1 MVTHNQMVLSQHQM
15 KREEK
20 AIQEAIE
27 SCKSEI
33 YAEYEER
40 LSELRKRNEE
50 ERRIWKAEALEMALR
65 KEQEMKAKMEALTS
79 QNYKE
84 KKELERLTRVAA
96 NAFKSGSESV
106 DLLRDQVAKQR
117 LEMEETRRKHQ
128 KEVEELK
135 ALLEVKRRK
144 GRGGHGELRNAGG
157 SLEDSAEF
165 EYLRNILYQYM
176 IGKETQVKCL
186 NACQRFSCAVV
197 KFNKEQQRQIIDHE
211 GPKTKSRKYIGAP
224 FDSGGRD
231 WGGTGEGN
239 EGIFPK
245 IALSQ
250 RVVRCS
256 RVPEASI
263 SIANLKK
270 KMIIIKKKF
279 RLKYLPKVGGNK
291 EY

>member
-1 MVTHNQMVLSQHQM
+1 MNHGLHARTVKKINATLI
-15 KREEK
+15 K
-20 AIQEAIE
+20 
-27 SCKSEI
+27 SCRNETLKKLYQI
-33 YAEYEER
+33 KNYEER
-40 LSELRKRNEE
+40 LSEVRKRNEE

-65 KEQEMKAKMEALTS
+65 KDQEMKAKMEALTS

-144 GRGGHGELRNAGG
+144 GRGGGHSELRNAGG

-176 IGKETQVKCL
+176 IGKETQTLAKVL
-186 NACQRFSCAVV
+186 CAVV
-197 KFNKEQQRQIIDHE
+197 KFNKEQQSQIIDHE
-211 GPKTKSRKYIGAP
+211 DRKQSLVIRP
-224 FDSGGRD
+224 
-231 WGGTGEGN
+231 
-239 EGIFPK
+239 
-245 IALSQ
+245 
-250 RVVRCS
+250 
-256 RVPEASI
+256 
-263 SIANLKK
+263 
-270 KMIIIKKKF
+270 
-279 RLKYLPKVGGNK
+279 KYLPKVGGNK
-291 EY
+291 KTINFTNCYQYFIRHFGLRRTPIKLFVKLAAVFGAILYD